1 MDKYYNIGLVSF
13 SILSVILFFNYSTES
28 FAQDIEELP
37 SLKSDLLS
45 GYNVVAVGD
54 WGCGEEAKNTVKNI
68 ESLSP
73 EITLALGDFSY
84 QSIADCWLNIV
95 KPIEKTLKLFKG
107 NHDIDPPGL
116 WNQYISGLSQSGK
129 AESTKTNQSGKV
141 ESTKTNRLVHASEYY
156 YSFNHKGIHFLVM
169 DSEIRLGKD
178 NTQYKYV
185 ENDLK
190 NASSNPNIK
199 WIVVSLHRTPYY
211 VEAGDRTP
219 DERTVNDANAA
230 STIRQLFHPLFDKY
244 HVDLVL
250 AGHEHNY
257 QRSYPLK
264 FNNANIN
271 LPIQTSVAKKN
282 YVAPEGEIY
291 LTIGTGGY
299 SSELFSAFES
309 VHTDIPIPYY
319 IANTNGEINSK
330 GVLDLTFS
338 KDNLFLNGTFHTN
351 DGNIIDQFTISK
363 DLTVGIFAFPK

>member
-1 MDKYYNIGLVSF
+1 MDKYYNIGLVS
-13 SILSVILFFNYSTES
+13 LALLLVILFFNYSTES

-45 GYNVVAVGD
+45 SFNVVAVGD
-54 WGCGEEAKNTVKNI
+54 WGCGEETKNTVKNI

-84 QSIADCWLNIV
+84 QSTAACWLNLV
-95 KPIEKTLKLFKG
+95 KPIEKTLKIVKG
-107 NHDIDPPGL
+107 NHDLDAPDL
-116 WNQYISGLSQSGK
+116 WNQYISGLS
-129 AESTKTNQSGKV
+129 GKV
-141 ESTKTNRLVHASEYY
+141 ESTKTNQLVSSSEGYY
-156 YSFNHKGIHFLVM
+156 YSFNEKGIHFLVM
-169 DSEIRLGKD
+169 DSEIPLGKD
-178 NTQYKYV
+178 SAQYKYV
-185 ENDLK
+185 ESDLIR
-190 NASSNPNIK
+190 ASSNPDIK

-211 VEAGDRTP
+211 VQAGDRTSSP
-219 DERTVNDANAA
+219 DERTVNNANAA
-230 STIRQLFHPLFDKY
+230 SNIRQLFHPLFDKY

-282 YVAPEGEIY
+282 YVSPEGEIY

-363 DLTVGIFAFPK
+363 DLTVGIFTFPK